1 MELAKRRI
9 VLGVTGGIAAYKSCE
24 LVRRMRDEGADV
36 QVVMTPAARQFVGTA
51 TFQALT
57 GKPVFDDLWD
67 GRVPDAMGHIELS
80 RGADAILVAPASADF
95 LAKLANGLCDDLLS
109 TMVLASRRSSCR
121 LLVAPAMNVEMWEHP
136 ATRRN
141 VATLVAD
148 GARVLGPA
156 VGDQACGETG
166 AGRMLEPAEI
176 LAELIASFHE
186 RSLAG
191 RRVLV
196 TAGPTYEPIDP
207 VRGITN
213 RSSGKMGYAIARAA
227 WEAGAEVTLVSGPTA
242 LARPFGVRRI
252 AVESAQQMLDRVL
265 DEVDAADVFVAVAAV
280 ADWRIAAPSPVKL
293 KKRASAE
300 PPTLQLANNP
310 DILATV
316 SSLPSPPCAWVSPQR
331 AKTSW
336 NTRAPR
342 SARRPWPSSLRTC
355 FRNRLAATKRNCC
368 WSTLRRH
375 VPLRALPSSSR
386 GAGLSRRSRNAWQLR
401 SMSRKRRARR
411 RCKENTLHERR

>member
-24 LVRRMRDEGADV
+24 LVRRMQDEGAHV
-36 QVVMTPAARQFVGTA
+36 RVVMTPAAKQFVGAA

-57 GKPVFDDLWD
+57 GQPVFDDLWD
-67 GRVPDAMGHIELS
+67 GRVPDGMGHIELS
-80 RGADAILVAPASADF
+80 RDADAIVVAPASADF
-95 LAKLANGLCDDLLS
+95 LAKLANGICDDLLS
-109 TMVLASRRSSCR
+109 TMALARRRSQCR

-141 VATLVAD
+141 VQTILAD
-148 GARVLGPA
+148 GTRVLGPA

-166 AGRMLEPAEI
+166 AGRMLEAGEI
-176 LAELIASFHE
+176 LAELVASFQE
-186 RSLAG
+186 RLLAG

-242 LARPFGVRRI
+242 LPRPFGVRRI
-252 AVESAQQMLDRVL
+252 SVDSAQQMLDRVL

-280 ADWRIAAPSPVKL
+280 ADWRVASPSTVKL

-316 SSLPSPPCAWVSPQR
+316 SALPSPPLCVGFAAESENLVEHAR
-331 AKTSW
+331 AKVNAKAVAFMVANLFHESAGRDEAELLLVDTSA
-336 NTRAPR
+336 TRTLARAPKLEQG
-342 SARRPWPSSLRTC
+342 RRIVAAIAE
-355 FRNRLAATKRNCC
+355 RLASSVDVEETPRK
-368 WSTLRRH
+368 LVRH
-375 VPLRALPSSSR
+375 EGKHA
-386 GAGLSRRSRNAWQLR
+386 A
-401 SMSRKRRARR
+401 
-411 RCKENTLHERR
+411 